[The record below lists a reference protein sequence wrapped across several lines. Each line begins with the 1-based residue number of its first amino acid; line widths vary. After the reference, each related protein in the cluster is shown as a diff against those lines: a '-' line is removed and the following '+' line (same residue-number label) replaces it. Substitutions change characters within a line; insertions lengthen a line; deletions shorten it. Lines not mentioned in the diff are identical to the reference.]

1 MSGIAF
7 NKQNEIDFPTFLL
20 QNRNFDTIAEIT
32 EVHDFVYKKNFNGA
46 DEASFRIYK
55 NKGDDINPHW
65 DDITD
70 HKIIFIPE
78 FQERFEVIVS
88 ITEENETIKQ
98 CALKSLCE
106 SELSQIIL
114 RNIEINTKNDIV
126 RNDYDKNFPTVFY
139 RKEQTLRNSSLL
151 HRLLCDKAP
160 HYEIGHVDESLHHIQ
175 RTFSFSDID
184 IYSVLTGD
192 LSNEFHCIFLFDS
205 VNRKINVYDLYNT
218 CNNCGY
224 RGDFTN
230 ECPKCHDTAH
240 DFGGQYG
247 TDTTILIDRENL
259 ADNISLETNADSMKN
274 CFYVEGGDEVINAA
288 LRSINPNGSQYIY
301 HISESMKKDMPTE
314 LSTKLSEYDQKYQE
328 YNNTHLYN
336 IDQNV
341 VDAYN
346 GVVDCVKVNFPD
358 YNKKLTSTVTG
369 YASLTDILYN
379 VIDFYDFVNNSMM
392 PSTDTD
398 GIGISDSLSAIIAGF
413 NSMKINNDIVIV
425 LENPGVAIQSTVENK
440 IRKISGVYY
449 SSAYYDIEITTKS
462 YKKADSSGGKDG
474 SWKGNI
480 TLTSLTE
487 KDESGNYVSE
497 SSEDITIKIPY
508 ETSQILDLRNKFIRQ
523 QIDCAISEKKSLT
536 QKQITSFSLEEDDF
550 KEKLHLYSLTELNN
564 LLQMFESCLDVI
576 LKLDENKEIK
586 ELCEEYYNFY
596 SDRRDLI
603 GNELLVR
610 QEQLNKIKALYYFD
624 SSTMKSPSGI
634 IYDLRTETQNNL
646 NIKSFL
652 GNDLYQAFCSYHR
665 EDAYSNKN
673 YISDGLTNAEI
684 IQRAKQL
691 YSVASDELTKA
702 SAPQYTISASVNN
715 LLAMKE
721 FEPIKDYFAVGN
733 WIHLGID
740 DDVYKLRLLS
750 YQIHFDDMQTI
761 DVEFSTAE
769 KSETSYSSVEDILN
783 SASSMATSYHYM
795 ANQVKASDEINSH
808 VKNWINNGFNATNT
822 IFTNNTNQEVLMDE
836 HGILLRKTLPDLD
849 NQYEPEQIKLLSN
862 GMYITSDNWENIE
875 TGIGKISYIDP
886 ETGSKVDDYGIIAK
900 TIIGKLFLGENL
912 KIYND
917 DGSLKF
923 TQEGLKIH
931 KKTLDKKILDLE
943 FTDGGLKITNGIS
956 TFIVNPNVADKFLK
970 LSTIKSGKE
979 VDVMYVNNQ
988 GDLNILG
995 NLTGGEI
1002 NIKDKFIVDQD
1013 GNVTLP
1019 TNASINW
1026 NQITDADKTVTQ
1038 ITKNTVTTDYV
1049 NSLKIV
1055 AGSVDAEN
1063 INGKTISG
1071 KTISGGTISIGNN
1084 FSVSETGKL
1093 TAKSAELTGNL
1104 VAENLKVRDN
1114 ICFYLDDVNKFSK
1127 MISFDE
1133 TTNSS
1138 DTVVGGTMQ
1147 GYNLVIGTDKIE
1159 LGENNSVF
1167 GYFDGI
1173 KIKGNTNF
1181 NGEVNFKKNVTIEKN
1196 LSAKN
1201 LTLTENCIL
1210 KGQLKA
1216 NVYDL
1221 VENTEH
1227 ECGILKIGSGNNLYV
1242 GNGLYNENFETDPSE
1257 FENAE
1262 NVFNTYVD
1270 ARRNLYLR
1278 SKSGDIYLQ
1287 IGGQTVLTINSSG
1300 IKSSVPVL
1308 TPETTFLQ
1316 SRVGELETKIA
1327 ALENRISALE
1337 GGNQS
1342 SESSKPDTN

>member
-55 NKGDDINPHW
+55 NKGDEINPYW

-160 HYEIGHVDESLHHIQ
+160 HYEIGHVDESLQNMQ

-684 IQRAKQL
+684 IQKAKQL

-750 YQIHFDDMQTI
+750 YQIHFDDMQTV

-923 TQEGLKIH
+923 TQDGLKIH
-931 KKTLDKKILDLE
+931 KQNVDLT
-943 FTDGGLKITNGIS
+943 FTNSGLEITNGTN
-956 TFIVNPNVADKFLK
+956 TFVVNPNITNKFLQ
-970 LSTIKSGKE
+970 LSTNINGEKK
-979 VDVMYVNNQ
+979 DVLYTDNK
-988 GDLNILG
+988 G
-995 NLTGGEI
+995 NLTISGALTSGGTITGTSIYGGMI
-1002 NIKDKFIVDQD
+1002 NINDKFIVNKD

-1019 TNASINW
+1019 PNATINW
-1026 NQITDADKTVTQ
+1026 SEKPGENNLSGYVTQ
-1038 ITKNTVTTDYV
+1038 ISKDTIDATYINA
-1049 NSLKIV
+1049 LKIT
-1055 AGSVDAEN
+1055 AKDFSATE
-1063 INGKTISG
+1063 ITGKTI
-1071 KTISGGTISIGNN
+1071 TGGTISIGDN
-1084 FSVSETGKL
+1084 FNVTNSGKL
-1093 TAKSAELTGNL
+1093 TAKSADLTGNL
-1104 VAENLKVRDN
+1104 TAENLKVKDN
-1114 ICFYLDDVNKFSK
+1114 IYFYIEGETSKYSK
-1127 MISFDE
+1127 MISLE
-1133 TTNSS
+1133 LS
-1138 DTVVGGTMQ
+1138 DFNMGTA
-1147 GYNLVIGTDKIE
+1147 YYSLVIGKAINSPLLEDP
-1159 LGENNSVF
+1159 NSPANFNSVIIK
-1167 GYFDGI
+1167 GDLDVKDTLYVKNI
-1173 KIKGNTNF
+1173 KINSSCS
-1181 NGEVNFKKNVTIEKN
+1181 
-1196 LSAKN
+1196 LSNAKYIKAD
-1201 LTLTENCIL
+1201 LTSMGTCDIL
-1210 KGQLKA
+1210 
-1216 NVYDL
+1216 
-1221 VENTEH
+1221 
-1227 ECGILKIGSGNNLYV
+1227 GISSSNNLHI
-1242 GNGLYNENFETDPSE
+1242 GRGLYNYNGESFPLNSDTYI
-1257 FENAE
+1257 NAHD
-1262 NVFNTYVD
+1262 NI
-1270 ARRNLYLR
+1270 YLR
-1278 SKSGDIYLQ
+1278 SASNSGQICLQ
-1287 IGGQTVLTINSSG
+1287 IGGETVLEITPGEITSNVPISAPGINELSA
-1300 IKSSVPVL
+1300 SVIS
-1308 TPETTFLQ
+1308 LQ
-1316 SRVGELETKIA
+1316 SQVNELTSRITS
-1327 ALENRISALE
+1327 LENSIQQLKSGTA
-1337 GGNQS
+1337 S
-1342 SESSKPDTN
+1342 DTTTI